1 MIKISSFHNPSHGCP
16 DPENHAASLSTSF
29 HNEDFNHAEPHKI
42 EQEHSLAQQ
51 LIRSFAEIVDLT
63 GKFRIGTYNKGY
75 FSHND
80 VDADIDN

>member
-1 MIKISSFHNPSHGCP
+1 MITKSSFHNPFHGCP
-16 DPENHAASLSTSF
+16 DPENHAVSISTSF

-42 EQEHSLAQQ
+42 EQEHSLARQ

-63 GKFRIGTYNKGY
+63 GKFRIGTYNKDY
-75 FSHND
+75 HSHND